1 VAFVVMPANDE
12 RSKDR
17 RSGLGCAGEP
27 IERITSAATWDDL
40 KAITGMS
47 SGASTSGTSS

>member
-27 IERITSAATWDDL
+27 IERITSATWDDL